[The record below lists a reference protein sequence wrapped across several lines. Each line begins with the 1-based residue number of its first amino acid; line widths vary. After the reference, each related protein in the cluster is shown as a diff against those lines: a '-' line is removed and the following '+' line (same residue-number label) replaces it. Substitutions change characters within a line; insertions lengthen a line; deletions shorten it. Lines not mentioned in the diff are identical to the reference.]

1 MSNTDIKKIIQ
12 EEYKIDV
19 DAIRN
24 LSKLANDLTVNNKLI
39 VPGGLEI
46 EGKLSVKGDVNST
59 GNGYFGPAYIGKY
72 DTNNSD
78 FAQFSHKDLST
89 NTRYAL
95 LQDKK
100 GDTILNTANR
110 GIYFRIKNS
119 TKMEMKTNGDL
130 NVSEKVTVGKGSG
143 IPQEFIPKS
152 KI

>member
-1 MSNTDIKKIIQ
+1 MFDMLTSKTEKMSNTDIKKIIQ

-72 DTNNSD
+72 DKTEIRLRSI
-78 FAQFSHKDLST
+78 FSQRYDIENEICSI
-89 NTRYAL
+89 TRP
-95 LQDKK
+95 K
-100 GDTILNTANR
+100 GAYI
-110 GIYFRIKNS
+110 S
-119 TKMEMKTNGDL
+119 
-130 NVSEKVTVGKGSG
+130 
-143 IPQEFIPKS
+143 
-152 KI
+152 